1 MRNRPQRQRS
11 AFSVLRAVSAHRE
24 TAERNVCIVW
34 QTVVYRLKLVTNENQ
49 RHTHISFGI
58 GSRGVPPNDVPSAP
72 RAVVVIRR
80 TSRTGATRTSGVH
93 PLTPVDSY
101 LTYPL

>member
-11 AFSVLRAVSAHRE
+11 AFSVLRAVSAH
-24 TAERNVCIVW
+24 TTERQRRGTFASFHVW

-58 GSRGVPPNDVPSAP
+58 GSRGVPPNDAFP
-72 RAVVVIRR
+72 RPAK
-80 TSRTGATRTSGVH
+80 TTCPGSW
-93 PLTPVDSY
+93 
-101 LTYPL
+101 

>member
-58 GSRGVPPNDVPSAP
+58 GSRGVPPDDAFPRPAKTTCRRGDSSRTAAP
-72 RAVVVIRR
+72 RAEY
-80 TSRTGATRTSGVH
+80 THS
-93 PLTPVDSY
+93 PLSIHT
-101 LTYPL
+101 